1 MTDMTFDQIKEELL
15 DIEASLDSFARDY
28 EGVHDGLWDL
38 SHRVSLVLG
47 AIYTIH
53 DTLKGIS

>member
-1 MTDMTFDQIKEELL
+1 MTFDQIKEELL